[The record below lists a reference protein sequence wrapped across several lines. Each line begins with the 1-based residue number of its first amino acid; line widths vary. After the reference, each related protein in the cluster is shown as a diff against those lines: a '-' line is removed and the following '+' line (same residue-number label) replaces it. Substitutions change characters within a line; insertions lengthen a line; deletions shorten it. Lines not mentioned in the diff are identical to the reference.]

1 MKANEPVLVTT
12 AGQLLE
18 SSLPGGPLPG
28 PAAPAWATRRDALE
42 AAAIVAGVVGVPAL
56 VAAGAVLM
64 LFAMTAVVLLAPLLA
79 AVLTW
84 VVWRCNRRPSRRSAR
99 GEVLLRPPMCGR
111 RMARA
116 AEHR

>member
-18 SSLPGGPLPG
+18 LSLPGGPLPG
-28 PAAPAWATRRDALE
+28 PAAPAWATRRDAAE

-64 LFAMTAVVLLAPLLA
+64 LFAMTAVVLLAPLVA

-84 VVWRCNRRPSRRSAR
+84 VVWRCNR
-99 GEVLLRPPMCGR
+99 PP
-111 RMARA
+111 RA
-116 AEHR
+116 SS